1 MEEGK
6 RCPDSELLSMHALGM
21 LQQGEQQRVVHHLK
35 SCARCQ
41 AEVITLYDTLGAL
54 ALQAPMKDPP
64 STLKPR
70 VMAAIDQMTPP
81 HSVAQPLYRRWSI
94 WGLGLAAAAL
104 LTALGLQNMTDRGS
118 KPDQAI
124 QQAVQEAKRQGA
136 MVMAL
141 EGTKEAPK
149 ASGELYVVDT
159 SGPVK
164 RVVVAVEGLSELS
177 GTQIYCLWLV
187 KDGKRSVGGWV
198 AVNSSGYGGLVF
210 ETTESWD
217 TMGITL
223 EPDAEYFRTP
233 YGEMQPRGPKVLGL
247 PTV

>member
-1 MEEGK
+1 VGEGK
-6 RCPDSELLSMHALGM
+6 QCPDSELLSMHALGM
-21 LQQGEQQRVVHHLK
+21 LQQVEQHHVELHLT

-41 AEVITLYDTLGAL
+41 VEVATLYDTLGAL

-70 VMAAIDQMTPP
+70 VMAALDQVAPP
-81 HSVAQPLYRRWSI
+81 NAIARPSNRRWAT
-94 WGLGLAAAAL
+94 WGIGLVAAAL
-104 LTALGLQNMTDRGS
+104 LTAVGLETMTNRGG

-136 MVMAL
+136 LVMAL
-141 EGTKEAPK
+141 EGTNEAPK
-149 ASGELYVVDT
+149 AKGELYVVDT

-164 RVVVAVEGLSELS
+164 RVIVAVEGLSQLS

-198 AVNSSGYGGLVF
+198 TVNSSGHGGLVF

-223 EPDAEYFRTP
+223 EPDTEYLRTP
-233 YGEMQPRGPKVLGL
+233 YGELKPRGPKVLGL
-247 PTV
+247 PTT